1 MVSNN
6 KDKGPLK
13 EDIQDPE
20 LKEEDASEDE
30 EEVEEAPRVHQRA
43 AIASIG
49 VISNPSN
56 TKRSAR
62 IATGG
67 AVPRHYLA
75 PRTSSPSNYNPYR
88 NLIYDRQTER
98 TPKVVLPSNWDID
111 RSNIAGEMKAEAEG
125 WGNNSKSWN
134 SPPDMIMSRVEHNS
148 ELIRNLTYEI
158 EDLKELV
165 KKLVEKNPSPSPP
178 KE

>member
-6 KDKGPLK
+6 KDKGPLE
-13 EDIQDPE
+13 EDIQDLE

-30 EEVEEAPRVHQRA
+30 EEVEEVPRVHQHA
-43 AIASIG
+43 TIASIG

-67 AVPRHYLA
+67 A
-75 PRTSSPSNYNPYR
+75 
-88 NLIYDRQTER
+88 
-98 TPKVVLPSNWDID
+98 
-111 RSNIAGEMKAEAEG
+111 GEMKSEAEG
-125 WGNNSKSWN
+125 WGNNSRSWD